1 MCEIDDILSDIKSLQ
16 NILQDV
22 LVETNYNLSDPEV
35 LFVKRII
42 DSYTVDYINLSK
54 NYSDQ
59 RNNQI
64 HKPIADV

>member
-1 MCEIDDILSDIKSLQ
+1 MCKIDDILSDIKSLQ

-35 LFVKRII
+35 LFIKRII

-54 NYSDQ
+54 NYPDQ